1 MIDEKR
7 LIKKLDNRI
16 DTFVK
21 QHPEEKDCLAVQSV
35 REFKQMIE
43 AEVKEQEKGKS
54 LESELLGRLDDMKE
68 SKESFCGEQG
78 EKCNLYESC
87 FQCAAAGIVDII
99 KQLEEEQDYS
109 NADFDEYVREVA
121 PYLGAD
127 FDDTFSKGLERAIMV
142 IRAACRDVCGTENA
156 EYYKEWDRSR

>member
-68 SKESFCGEQG
+68 SKESFCGEQVRRCG
-78 EKCNLYESC
+78 NAVCPPIPAALVRSNLPEMC
-87 FQCAAAGIVDII
+87 VAERMPNITKDRVETEENG
-99 KQLEEEQDYS
+99 QL
-109 NADFDEYVREVA
+109 AFA
-121 PYLGAD
+121 
-127 FDDTFSKGLERAIMV
+127 
-142 IRAACRDVCGTENA
+142 
-156 EYYKEWDRSR
+156 